1 MGVRST
7 IGWVTRGRAN
17 TTATLDALS
26 ADLVAL
32 QARVD
37 ELTASVQRFD
47 RSVSREIDDVRQ
59 QQLVEFD
66 KVREVVIATTDDLAE
81 RIAALHRGQA

>member
-32 QARVD
+32 QTRVD
-37 ELTASVQRFD
+37 ELTASVQRID

-66 KVREVVIATTDDLAE
+66 KVREAVIATTDDLAE

>member
-32 QARVD
+32 QTRVD
-37 ELTASVQRFD
+37 ELTASVQRID